1 MNYIKINYVL
11 IEHKHICEL
20 MFLISPVF
28 ALNHPPQSERN
39 RTVSSFFNN
48 NLDMFK
54 YLNLFVAATFERRNF
69 KTMVVYL
76 KKCCD
81 SYA

>member
-1 MNYIKINYVL
+1 MNYSKINYIV
-11 IEHKHICEL
+11 IEHKNICEL
-20 MFLISPVF
+20 MLRISPVF
-28 ALNHPPQSERN
+28 ALNHPPKSERN

-54 YLNLFVAATFERRNF
+54 YLNLFVAATFERKNF
-69 KTMVVYL
+69 KIMMVYL
-76 KKCCD
+76 KKCSD